1 MIDLTRI
8 HELRAEIGR
17 DDLAAIVAVYREE
30 AEATLARITPRLPR
44 QDYARAL
51 HFLRSGAL
59 NIGLSGI
66 SDLAATL
73 ETDLAG
79 EAVDQDGGRRRL
91 AEALDR
97 TMAELDEALG

>member
-1 MIDLTRI
+1 M
-8 HELRAEIGR
+8 
-17 DDLAAIVAVYREE
+17 
-30 AEATLARITPRLPR
+30 TPRLPR

-73 ETDLAG
+73 ETDLAEG
-79 EAVDQDGGRRRL
+79 AEVAQDDSRQRL

-97 TMAELDEALG
+97 TMADLDRTLG